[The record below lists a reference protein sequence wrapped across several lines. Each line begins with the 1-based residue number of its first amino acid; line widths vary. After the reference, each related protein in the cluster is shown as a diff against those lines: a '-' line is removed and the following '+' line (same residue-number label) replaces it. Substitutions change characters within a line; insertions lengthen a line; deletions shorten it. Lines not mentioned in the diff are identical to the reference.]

1 MKTNGFVLTVALMCA
16 WASTGVGQAATS
28 DTTAADAAWAEVREA
43 ASAGV
48 GDLAGLSRREQIEA
62 FDRREE
68 RIRMS
73 NLAFFEKH
81 PNDPRRWEAGLN
93 LLRHQPRA
101 IGGWTE
107 EGQPVRDEARLA
119 AWRQR
124 QAAIAAEMEAHF
136 EELPMAIRE
145 RYRARLLFDEI
156 GGLFHKLENEQPVDW
171 PGLRARVDAHLA
183 TYPDEPAIAGIV
195 SRYMGMFERAHPADV
210 TLAEWR
216 ALTRNPVVRGNEMI
230 ARRLEVVER
239 ESQGPMEL
247 KFTAVDGREVD
258 LAKMR
263 GKVVLID
270 VWATWCQPCIA
281 ELPTIKKAYADYHDQ
296 GFEVIGI
303 TLENARLR
311 PEDTPEQ
318 VEAKHAAA
326 KKRLLDFVAEWEL
339 PWPQHYDGRFWQNEI
354 ARGRFNISAV
364 PATFLID
371 REGRLAAVN
380 VRGPQLA
387 QEVRRLL
394 Q

>member
-1 MKTNGFVLTVALMCA
+1 MTQTSRLLILVGVALLWAGPA
-16 WASTGVGQAATS
+16 WATPAA
-28 DTTAADAAWAEVREA
+28 DTAWEAVRTAAG
-43 ASAGV
+43 AGV
-48 GDLAGLSRREQIEA
+48 GDLSDKSSRERLEA
-62 FDRREE
+62 FNAREE
-68 RIRMS
+68 RIRGA
-73 NLAFFEKH
+73 NLEFYEGF
-81 PNDPRRWEAGLN
+81 PDDPRRWDAALT
-93 LLRHQPRA
+93 LLRHNPRH

-107 EGQPVRDEARLA
+107 AGQPIRDEAA
-119 AWRQR
+119 ATAWREQ
-124 QAAIAAEMEAHF
+124 QAAIRATMLEQFASLPRPVQERLEAQ
-136 EELPMAIRE
+136 PI
-145 RYRARLLFDEI
+145 FDDI

-171 PGLRARVDAHLA
+171 ATLRNRLDLHLA
-183 TYPDEPAIAGIV
+183 KYPEVPAIAGVV

-216 ALTRNPVVRGNEMI
+216 ALTRNPVVRDNDMI
-230 ARRLEVVER
+230 VRRLEVVER

-281 ELPTIKKAYADYHDQ
+281 ELPTIKKAYADYHAQ

-311 PEDTPEQ
+311 PDDSPEQ
-318 VEAKHAAA
+318 VANKHAAA